1 MCDIE
6 SLSDEDQLSLR
17 KVNRKRLGSSLPL
30 VNAPL
35 RCGPFLRLWRGFRR
49 AWLRRRIQHTL
60 DHLIG
65 APRGLFLA
73 VLIFGTFR
81 FRSPSLVAYIL
92 WLRRHEYRPPP
103 GAPVR

>member
-81 FRSPSLVAYIL
+81 FRSPSLVAYML
-92 WLRRHEYRPPP
+92 WLQRHDYRPPP